1 MVNKEKIWEQ
11 LYRFF
16 YLDSIEGID
25 ITDDGVINVHQG
37 LQFRADE
44 PLPDGVLPFQFGV
57 VGGNLILANAGLT
70 SLQGMPTEIKGM
82 LSLSKN
88 PLKNLVG
95 CTQKIGEYLRLRQM
109 PNLESLEGFPTQLK
123 DYVALDWKPNLPL
136 LRTLQAPGGVALWPG
151 SPETEDIEAILE
163 KYKGQGR
170 AGAIDC
176 KRELVEAG
184 FEGNARW

>member
-1 MVNKEKIWEQ
+1 MVDKEKIWEQ

-16 YLDSIEGID
+16 YVDQIHNID
-25 ITDDGVINVHQG
+25 ITDDGVVNTNSG

-57 VGGNLILANAGLT
+57 VGGNLRLANAGLV

-109 PNLESLEGFPTQLK
+109 PELESLEGFPTQLAE
-123 DYVALDWKPNLPL
+123 YVALDWKPNLPL
-136 LRTLQAPGGVALWPG
+136 LRTLQAPGGAVLWP
-151 SPETEDIEAILE
+151 SNVETDEIEYILE

-184 FEGNARW
+184 YEGNARW